1 MVERETS
8 DELGVTRRADG
19 RLAWFFWY
27 WAGWTA
33 LAMFLGISSSLAY
46 LSVGNPPRW
55 SLTLRMSLAE
65 TYVWAIIAPLVTL
78 LARRFPFTRATLARS
93 LPLHVA
99 ASLVISVLKLSID
112 QVIRRA
118 LFGFSTYVLITS
130 VAPNLLFYWGIV
142 AAAHGFGY
150 YRASKEKE
158 LRASQLEARLAQARL
173 QLLQMQLHP
182 HFLFNTLHTISELVH
197 EDPETADDMIT
208 GLSELLRETLNAGD
222 GREVTLGR
230 ELGVLRRY
238 LDIQRAR
245 FGDRLQVDIDI
256 DPHALDALVPV
267 LLLQPIVE
275 NAIHHGLGSRAAAG
289 RVRIVA
295 HPDREHLIIRIED
308 NGRGLHADGRWQEG
322 IGLGNTRARLEQLY
336 GREHSVSIENAPGG
350 GAIVT
355 LSIPLRA
362 EPR

>member
-1 MVERETS
+1 MVGRETS
-8 DELGVTRRADG
+8 ENLGVTRPAD
-19 RLAWFFWY
+19 RWLAWFWY

-33 LAMFLGISSSLAY
+33 LALFLGISSSLAY

-65 TYVWAIIAPLVTL
+65 TYVWAALAPLVTL
-78 LARRFPFTRATLARS
+78 LARRFPFTRATLPRS
-93 LPLHVA
+93 LPVHVA
-99 ASLVISVLKLSID
+99 AGLVISVIKLLID

-118 LFGFSTYVLITS
+118 LFGFSTYMLITS
-130 VAPNLLFYWGIV
+130 LAPNLLIYWGIV

-208 GLSELLRETLNAGD
+208 GLSELLRETLNSGD
-222 GREVTLGR
+222 GREVPLRR
-230 ELGVLRRY
+230 EMDVLRRY

-245 FGDRLQVDIDI
+245 FGDRLQIDIDI
-256 DPHALDALVPV
+256 DPRAHDALVPL

-289 RVRIVA
+289 RVRIAARAEGERLVISI
-295 HPDREHLIIRIED
+295 DD
-308 NGRGLHADGRWQEG
+308 NGRGLQSDDRLQEG
-322 IGLGNTRARLEQLY
+322 VGLGNTRARLDQLY
-336 GREHSVSIENAPGG
+336 GVEHAVSIENGPGG

-355 LSIPLRA
+355 VSIPFHT